1 MKLNNYIDGNL
12 IFLLQE
18 NKKREVLLQ
27 MINSICENKRLNNK
41 ERVNEAIFYRESLM
55 STGIGLGIAVPHVR
69 IKGIKEPIVAV
80 GIQKDGIPDYETI
93 DNIPVKI
100 VFLIIAGEDQHK
112 EYIQILSLVVTK
124 LKQSEVR
131 ERLIEAKSKEELY
144 QILIS

>member
-1 MKLNNYIDGNL
+1 LKLNNYIDGNL

-41 ERVNEAIFYRESLM
+41 ESVNEAIFYRESLM

>member
-1 MKLNNYIDGNL
+1 MFFGDYIDGNL
-12 IFLLQE
+12 VFLLQE

>member
-1 MKLNNYIDGNL
+1 LKLNNYIDGNL

>member
-1 MKLNNYIDGNL
+1 LKLNNYIDGNL
-12 IFLLQE
+12 VFLLQE